1 MIQITSND
9 ADMIMFKMNTKG
21 SESGCTIQGALNQVL
36 ERTELLAG
44 TKSLQ
49 QT

>member
-1 MIQITSND
+1 MIHITSND

-21 SESGCTIQGALNQVL
+21 LESGCTIQGALIQVL

-44 TKSLQ
+44 TKSVQ
-49 QT
+49 